1 MGYHIRNLRPFREF
15 PTPYLRT
22 IEALLDKTNHSIGMY
37 EVQSNALSEDVWLY
51 IVVKNT
57 ELRIVM
63 MFEVRYSTD

>member
-1 MGYHIRNLRPFREF
+1 
-15 PTPYLRT
+15 
-22 IEALLDKTNHSIGMY
+22 MY